1 VDRNLNPC
9 ALLGLALLLW
19 LVCASLWAQEYSFH
33 PFGNADGLSNLMVR
47 RIYQDRVGFL
57 WVSTENGVF
66 RFDGKRFELF
76 GLEKGLP
83 PSSEVAFGDAPDG
96 SLLVG
101 GVIGLYQLRGSRFEK
116 LVGAFKTV
124 NWSQGIDSDG
134 KGRTYLATDAG
145 LMELDAVPGQSGFA
159 LHQLPRAAGSSTPA
173 ASAVLADGEILWY
186 GCGQQLC
193 RMDREGTRIFGQRN
207 GLPGQPVMAIRKD
220 HEGSLWVRTSQ
231 GSIFVLLVGQSR
243 FRIPPPPVSN
253 RPVSALSVDSEG
265 RILLLSPSGFLVQ
278 EGRGWRL
285 VDRSSG
291 LRGAASA
298 AIEDRQHVLWVGLD
312 GRGLAQWRGYQQWES
327 YSTESGLASD
337 VVTEILP
344 LGNTLWVG
352 SLAGLS
358 RGLRQ
363 GGAVRWSQVPGL
375 QGFTVYAVRRAPDGE
390 LWLSTAQRGVARF
403 SPKTGRIQWLGEAQG
418 LLGKTVFSLLFDHQQ
433 RLWAGTNEGLFVS
446 KPPYSRF
453 GRNDDI
459 PPALIWSITEDGDGV
474 LWAGGEAG
482 LFALVGGR
490 WRSFSR
496 ATDGLSNQE
505 VLSLGLDQGSGVW
518 VGYRRGGI
526 DRVRLTPG
534 GFFVEKNVQRK
545 GTDGLIYFIDRDA
558 FGRMWVGTE
567 HGVDLWE
574 DGFWRHYDIGDGL
587 VWNDCNL
594 HAFAHD
600 SDGSVWIGTSG
611 GLSHF
616 RPQRENGPDLP
627 LKVVFTALLMGRR
640 DLSTESATTFKTRS
654 NSLIAR
660 FAVLNVSRENG
671 VMFRYR
677 MQGGNTPW
685 TETEQSELLF
695 AELAPGEYRLEV
707 EVQDDDGVWS
717 GQAARF
723 VFRVLP
729 PWYLSWWFLSLCGLF
744 PLAGAWLVA
753 RLRMD
758 NVARRERELQRLMKV
773 HEEIRN
779 LAYFDPLTGLPN
791 RRLLLDRL
799 AKVQAVGVCHGRL
812 RALLFVDL
820 DDFKTLNDTLGHA
833 MGDILLQEVA
843 RRLTVTLCEADIVA
857 RLGGDEFAAMLED
870 LDQCPNTAAAQ
881 AGRVAD
887 KILRVLS
894 QPYSLSGRECLSTA
908 SIGITVFGDRPVS
921 GNEVLQQ
928 ADIAISQAKGE
939 GANTVHFFA
948 PALQAAVNAR
958 AALADEL
965 RMAIKTE
972 QFVLYYQP
980 QVTRGVVT
988 GVEAL
993 IRWRHPQHG
1002 LLAPS
1007 EFIPLAEETG
1017 LILPLGD
1024 WVLQATCE
1032 QAAAWARHP
1041 RTAMITVAA
1050 NISARQMRQTDFVAR
1065 VLRAVE
1071 SSGANPHS
1079 LKLELTESMLVD
1091 NIDEV
1096 IAKMTEL
1103 KEHGLRFSLDDFG
1116 TGYSSLNY
1124 LKRLPLNQLKIDR
1137 SFVHDILTSA
1147 SSGAIAQAIISLSRA
1162 LGISVMAEGVETEAQ
1177 REFLA
1182 SLGCHAY
1189 QGYLFS
1195 RPVCVEDFE
1204 RILLQEEEK
1213 EQWTV

>member
-1 VDRNLNPC
+1 MNRNPNPC

-19 LVCASLWAQEYSFH
+19 LTCTSLWAQEYSFH
-33 PFGNADGLSNLMVR
+33 TFGNADGLSNLVVR

-66 RFDGKRFELF
+66 RFDGKRFEPF
-76 GLEKGLP
+76 GQEKGLP
-83 PSSEVAFGDAPDG
+83 HSSEVAFGDAPDG

-101 GVIGLYQLRGSRFEK
+101 GAIGLYQLRGNRFEK
-116 LVGAFKTV
+116 LSGAFKTV
-124 NWSQGIDSDG
+124 NWSQGIESDG
-134 KGRTYLATDAG
+134 KGHTFLGTDAG
-145 LMELDAVPGQSGFA
+145 LMEVDSVPGQSGFA

-173 ASAVLADGEILWY
+173 ASAVLADGDILWY

-193 RMDREGTRIFGQRN
+193 RMDREGTRLFGQKN

-231 GSIFVLLVGQSR
+231 GSVFVLPAGQSR
-243 FRIPPPPVSN
+243 FRTPPRSISN
-253 RPVSALSVDSEG
+253 RSMSALSVDSEG
-265 RILLLSPSGFLVQ
+265 RILLPSPSGLLVQ
-278 EGRGWRL
+278 NGRGWRL
-285 VDRSSG
+285 AGRSSG

-298 AIEDRQHVLWVGLD
+298 AIEDRQHVLWIGMD

-337 VVTEILP
+337 VVSEILP
-344 LGNTLWVG
+344 LGKTLWVG

-375 QGFTVYAVRRAPDGE
+375 QGFTVHAVRRAPDGE
-390 LWLSTAQRGVARF
+390 LWVSTNEHGIARF
-403 SPKTGRIQWLGEAQG
+403 APKTGRIQWFGESQG
-418 LLGKTVFSLLFDHQQ
+418 LFGKTVFSLLFDHQ
-433 RLWAGTNEGLFVS
+433 RWLWAGTNEGLFVS
-446 KPPYSRF
+446 KPPYERF
-453 GRNDDI
+453 GRFDEVPSSPI
-459 PPALIWSITEDGDGV
+459 LSIVEGSDGV
-474 LWAGGEAG
+474 LWAGGDAG
-482 LFALVGGR
+482 LFAFVGGR

-496 ATDGLSNQE
+496 SDGLSNQE
-505 VLSLGLDQGSGVW
+505 VLALGGGQGGGMW

-526 DRVRLTPG
+526 DRIRLTPG
-534 GFFVEKNVQRK
+534 GLAVDKNVQRK
-545 GTDGLIYFIDRDA
+545 GSDGLIYFIDRDVH
-558 FGRMWVGTE
+558 GRMWVGTE
-567 HGVDLWE
+567 HGVDLW
-574 DGFWRHYDIGDGL
+574 DNGSWSHFDTGDGL

-594 HAFAHD
+594 HAFAQD
-600 SDGSVWIGTSG
+600 TDGSVWIGTSG

-616 RPQRENGPDLP
+616 MPQRENDPGLP
-627 LKVVFTALLMGRR
+627 LKVVFTALLMGHR
-640 DLSTESATTFKTRS
+640 DLSAEPGSAFKTRT

-660 FAVLNVSRENG
+660 FAVLNASRENG
-671 VMFRYR
+671 VLFRYR
-677 MQGGNTPW
+677 MQGGDSPW
-685 TETEQSELLF
+685 TETAQSELLF
-695 AELAPGEYRLEV
+695 AELAPGEYHLEV

-717 GQAARF
+717 GQGAQFA
-723 VFRVLP
+723 FRVLS
-729 PWYLSWWFLSLCGLF
+729 PWYLSWWFLSFCGLLS
-744 PLAGAWLVA
+744 LAGTWLVA

-799 AKVQAVGVCHGRL
+799 AKVQAVGVCNGRL

-820 DDFKTLNDTLGHA
+820 DDFKTLNDTLGHS
-833 MGDILLQEVA
+833 MGDLLLQEVA
-843 RRLTVTLCEADIVA
+843 NRLTGTLLEADIVA
-857 RLGGDEFAAMLED
+857 RLGGDEFAVMLDD
-870 LDQCPNTAAAQ
+870 LDQCPNVAAAQ
-881 AGRVAD
+881 VGGVAD
-887 KILRVLS
+887 KIQRVLS
-894 QPYSLSGRECLSTA
+894 QPYSLCGRECLSSA
-908 SIGITVFGDRPVS
+908 SIGITVFGDRPAS
-921 GNEVLQQ
+921 GSEVLQQ
-928 ADIAISQAKGE
+928 ADIAISQAKAE
-939 GANTVHFFA
+939 GASTVHFFA

-965 RMAIKTE
+965 RVAIKTD

-1002 LLAPS
+1002 LLAPG

-1024 WVLQATCE
+1024 WVLQATCK
-1032 QAAAWARHP
+1032 QLAIWAGHP
-1041 RTAMITVAA
+1041 RTASIIVAA

-1065 VLRAVE
+1065 VLKAIE
-1071 SSGANPHS
+1071 STGANPNS

-1137 SFVHDILTSA
+1137 AFVRDIITSA
-1147 SSGAIAQAIISLSRA
+1147 SSAAIAQAIISMSRA
-1162 LGISVMAEGVETEAQ
+1162 LNLSVMAEGVETEAQ

-1182 SLGCHAY
+1182 SLGCHAF

-1195 RPVCVEDFE
+1195 RPVPAEDFE

-1213 EQWTV
+1213 GQWAV